1 LTLNRDIQKRN
12 YELEQVKYVMQGKK
26 VRENPLLDYL
36 GQQNDENGG
45 NNGAASGAGF
55 GSQQQF
61 QLKAYYGEA
70 ARAEDDDDEKDEK
83 RDAPKKVRPMLLIS
97 KYRKMCWQST

>member
-1 LTLNRDIQKRN
+1 
-12 YELEQVKYVMQGKK
+12 MQGKK

-36 GQQNDENGG
+36 GQSNDENGG
-45 NNGAASGAGF
+45 NGGGAQGGAGF

-70 ARAEDDDDEKDEK
+70 ARAEDEDDEKDE
-83 RDAPKKVRPMLLIS
+83 
-97 KYRKMCWQST
+97 

>member
-1 LTLNRDIQKRN
+1 
-12 YELEQVKYVMQGKK
+12 MQGKK

-36 GQQNDENGG
+36 GQSNDDPNQNAAAG
-45 NNGAASGAGF
+45 ASGAF

-70 ARAEDDDDEKDEK
+70 ARGDDEDDEDKKDL
-83 RDAPKKVRPMLLIS
+83 PKKV
-97 KYRKMCWQST
+97 STVLMINVVFLERRACRVHELHWRV